1 MEPEKPSLCISVIGG
16 AKNFVLEGHKKEVFY
31 SVRKYLFVYFNMNCL
46 LIWTVFNI
54 GLIN

>member
-1 MEPEKPSLCISVIGG
+1 MKNYWKMMEPEKPSLCISVIGG

-46 LIWTVFNI
+46 LI
-54 GLIN
+54 